1 MARALPKMVRNLRGF
16 LRERGE
22 DGRRFKH
29 ERLRKA
35 RKALVALS
43 NAGTLFTCL
52 DDELAEEGDV
62 PATSNRIENLN
73 GRIRRVLA
81 NHRGMSIG
89 HRIKAVFWFCC
100 MHSEGEKS
108 FAEMLRSLPDDE
120 KIREWRV
127 RAAEESRGDTG
138 APARW
143 GEGVVW
149 SEFHRTTPCR
159 KATG

>member
-1 MARALPKMVRNLRGF
+1 MAAEWLARFQRWCETYEGF

-62 PATSNRIENLN
+62 PATSNRVENLN

-81 NHRGMSIG
+81 NHRGMGLSFKKCVYID
-89 HRIKAVFWFCC
+89 RISPVHAWKTCPG
-100 MHSEGEKS
+100 S
-108 FAEMLRSLPDDE
+108 
-120 KIREWRV
+120 
-127 RAAEESRGDTG
+127 
-138 APARW
+138 
-143 GEGVVW
+143 
-149 SEFHRTTPCR
+149 
-159 KATG
+159 